1 VTLAASRESND
12 VAVPAVLLAVV
23 AWGLGPLMVR
33 GMSVDGTTVAL
44 YRMWLGTPV
53 MFVAARVWGQPMTLA
68 VLKKCVVPGVFFG
81 LSMMFGFQAARTT
94 SIAAATLI
102 SHLTPALMVLGLG
115 RLLGERTE
123 LRRLPF
129 AFVSLFGLVLVV
141 LVGSNSDGASLK
153 GDFYA
158 LVNVTCW
165 TVYFIILKRTRDAG
179 IDGWTFLSG
188 VFLVGSITITP
199 WCLLASDDLTAVGA
213 KDYLLLAGMIAGP
226 GLVGHGLVTWASR
239 HLDATVTS
247 LLTLLGPVVS
257 VVGAWLI
264 YDQTLGWS
272 KVIGAAMVLGGLA
285 GTVWGRSR
293 ADALEAP

>member
-1 VTLAASRESND
+1 MTLAASRESND

-158 LVNVTCW
+158 LVNVACW

>member
-1 VTLAASRESND
+1 MTLAASRESND

-153 GDFYA
+153 GDLFA

-188 VFLVGSITITP
+188 VFLVGSFVITP
-199 WCLLASDDLTAVGA
+199 WCLIASDDLTSVNA
-213 KDYLLLAGMIAGP
+213 KDFLLLAGMILGP

-264 YDQTLGWS
+264 YDQSLGWS
-272 KVIGAAMVLGGLA
+272 KVIGAALVLGGLA
-285 GTVWGRSR
+285 GTVWGRSQ
-293 ADALEAP
+293 AEALEAP

>member
-264 YDQTLGWS
+264 YDQSLGWS
-272 KVIGAAMVLGGLA
+272 KVIGAASLLGGLA

>member
-158 LVNVTCW
+158 LVNVACW

-188 VFLVGSITITP
+188 VFLVGSIVITP
-199 WCLLASDDLTAVGA
+199 WCLVASDDLTSVNA
-213 KDYLLLAGMIAGP
+213 KDYLLLAGMILGP

-264 YDQTLGWS
+264 YDQSLGWN

>member
-1 VTLAASRESND
+1 MSSEVTRESND
-12 VAVPAVLLAVV
+12 VAVPAVLFAVV
-23 AWGLGPLMVR
+23 AWGIGPLMVR
-33 GMSVDGTTVAL
+33 GMSVEGTTVAL

-53 MFVAARVWGQPMTLA
+53 MFVAARVWGQPMTGAILKRC
-68 VLKKCVVPGVFFG
+68 VLPGIFFG
-81 LSMMFGFQAARTT
+81 LSMSFGFQAARTT
-94 SIAAATLI
+94 SIASATLI

-115 RLLGERTE
+115 RLLGERTD

-141 LVGSNSDGASLK
+141 VVGANSDGASWK
-153 GDFYA
+153 GDLFA
-158 LVNVTCW
+158 LANVTCW

-199 WCLLASDDLTAVGA
+199 WCLIASDDLTSVNG
-213 KDYLLLAGMIAGP
+213 KDFLLLAGMVAGP
-226 GLVGHGLVTWASR
+226 GLIGHGLVTWASR

-257 VVGAWLI
+257 VVGAWLV
-264 YDQTLGWS
+264 YDQSLGWN
-272 KVIGAAMVLGGLA
+272 KIVGAVLVLGGLA

-293 ADALEAP
+293 AEALEAP

>member
-158 LVNVTCW
+158 LVNVACW

-188 VFLVGSITITP
+188 VFLVGSIVITP
-199 WCLLASDDLTAVGA
+199 WCLVASDDLASVNA
-213 KDYLLLAGMIAGP
+213 KDYLLLAGMILGP

-264 YDQTLGWS
+264 YDQSLGWN

-293 ADALEAP
+293 AEALEAP

>member
-1 VTLAASRESND
+1 MTVPATRDSND

-81 LSMMFGFQAARTT
+81 LSMTFGFQAARTT

-153 GDFYA
+153 GDLFA

-179 IDGWTFLSG
+179 VDGWTFLSG
-188 VFLVGSITITP
+188 VFLVGSIVITP
-199 WCLLASDDLTAVGA
+199 WCLVASDDLTAVNA
-213 KDYLLLAGMIAGP
+213 KDYLLLAGMILGP

-264 YDQTLGWS
+264 YDQSLGWN
-272 KVIGAAMVLGGLA
+272 KVVGAVLVLGGLA

-293 ADALEAP
+293 AEALEAP

>member
-1 VTLAASRESND
+1 MTLAASRESND

-264 YDQTLGWS
+264 YDQSLGWS

>member
-1 VTLAASRESND
+1 MTLAASRESND

-53 MFVAARVWGQPMTLA
+53 MFVAARVWGQPMALA

-129 AFVSLFGLVLVV
+129 ALVSLFGLVLVV

-153 GDFYA
+153 GDAFA

-188 VFLVGSITITP
+188 VFLVGSIVITP
-199 WCLLASDDLTAVGA
+199 WCLVASDDLTSVNG
-213 KDYLLLAGMIAGP
+213 KDFLLLGGMILGP

-264 YDQTLGWS
+264 YDQSLGWN
-272 KVIGAAMVLGGLA
+272 KVIGAALVLGGLA

>member
-53 MFVAARVWGQPMTLA
+53 MFVAARVWGQPMTLG

-158 LVNVTCW
+158 LVNVACW

-188 VFLVGSITITP
+188 VFLVGSIVITP
-199 WCLLASDDLTAVGA
+199 WCLIASDDLTSVNG
-213 KDYLLLAGMIAGP
+213 KDFLLLGGMILGP

-264 YDQTLGWS
+264 YDQSLGWN
-272 KVIGAAMVLGGLA
+272 KVIGAALVLGGLA

>member
-1 VTLAASRESND
+1 MTLAASRESND

-199 WCLLASDDLTAVGA
+199 WCLLTSDDLTAVGA

-264 YDQTLGWS
+264 YDQSLGWS

>member
-1 VTLAASRESND
+1 MTLAASRESND

-199 WCLLASDDLTAVGA
+199 WCLVASDDLTSVNA
-213 KDYLLLAGMIAGP
+213 KDYLLLAGMILGP

-264 YDQTLGWS
+264 YDQSLGWN

>member
-1 VTLAASRESND
+1 
-12 VAVPAVLLAVV
+12 
-23 AWGLGPLMVR
+23 MVR

-53 MFVAARVWGQPMTLA
+53 MFIAARVWGRPMT
-68 VLKKCVVPGVFFG
+68 VEILKKCVVPGVFFG

-153 GDFYA
+153 GDLFA
-158 LVNVTCW
+158 LVNVACW

-188 VFLVGSITITP
+188 VFLVGSIVITP
-199 WCLLASDDLTAVGA
+199 WCLVASDDLTAVNA
-213 KDYLLLAGMIAGP
+213 KDYLLLAGMILGP

-264 YDQTLGWS
+264 YDQSLGWN
-272 KVIGAAMVLGGLA
+272 KVVGAVLVLGGLA

-293 ADALEAP
+293 AEAMEAV

>member
-141 LVGSNSDGASLK
+141 LVGSNSDGASLR

-158 LVNVTCW
+158 LVNVACW

-188 VFLVGSITITP
+188 VFLVGSIVITP
-199 WCLLASDDLTAVGA
+199 WCLVASDDLTSVNA
-213 KDYLLLAGMIAGP
+213 KDYLLLAGMILGP

-264 YDQTLGWS
+264 YDQSLGWN

-293 ADALEAP
+293 AEALEAP

>member
-158 LVNVTCW
+158 LVNVACW

-188 VFLVGSITITP
+188 VFLVGSIVITP
-199 WCLLASDDLTAVGA
+199 WCLVASDDLTSVNA
-213 KDYLLLAGMIAGP
+213 KDYLLLAGMILGP

-264 YDQTLGWS
+264 YDQSLGWN

-293 ADALEAP
+293 AEALEAP

>member
-199 WCLLASDDLTAVGA
+199 WCLLTSDDLTAVGA

-264 YDQTLGWS
+264 YDQSLGWS

>member
-1 VTLAASRESND
+1 MTLAASRESND

-53 MFVAARVWGQPMTLA
+53 MFVAARIWGQPMTFA
-68 VLKKCVVPGVFFG
+68 ILKKCVVPGVFFG

-123 LRRLPF
+123 WRRLPF
-129 AFVSLFGLVLVV
+129 AFVSLLGLVLVV
-141 LVGSNSDGASLK
+141 LVGSGSDGASWK

-158 LVNVTCW
+158 LVNVSCW

-188 VFLVGSITITP
+188 VFLVGSIVITP
-199 WCLLASDDLTAVGA
+199 WCLVASDDLTAVNA
-213 KDYLLLAGMIAGP
+213 KDFLLLAGMIAGP

-264 YDQTLGWS
+264 YDQSLGWN
-272 KVIGAAMVLGGLA
+272 KVVGASMVLGGLA

-293 ADALEAP
+293 AEALEAP